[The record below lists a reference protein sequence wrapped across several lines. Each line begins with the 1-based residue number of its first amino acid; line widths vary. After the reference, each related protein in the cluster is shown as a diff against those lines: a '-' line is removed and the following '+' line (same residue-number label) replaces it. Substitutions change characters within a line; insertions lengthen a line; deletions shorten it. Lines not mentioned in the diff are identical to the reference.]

1 MNPRYPTVASRAN
14 HQCEY
19 CRAPEALFNFPFK
32 VEHIIPLAQA
42 GADSEANLALAC
54 RSCNLSKS
62 DFLDGRDEVT
72 GREASLFNPRRDR
85 WADHFELD
93 IDRGEIHGIS
103 PTGRATVARLKM
115 NEPVQIMARLLWI
128 RLRLFP

>member
-19 CRAPEALFNFPFK
+19 CRAPEALFNFPFE
-32 VEHIIPLAQA
+32 VEHIFPTSLM

-54 RSCNLSKS
+54 RSCNLGKS
-62 DFLDGRDEVT
+62 DFLDGLDEVT
-72 GREASLFNPRRDR
+72 GSMESLFNPRRDR
-85 WADHFELD
+85 WSDHFELD
-93 IDRGEIHGIS
+93 IDRGEIRGIS
-103 PTGRATVARLKM
+103 STGRATVARLRM